1 MRFDE
6 HRNARIFG
14 QPHPPVEQ
22 RQAVL
27 DPAEADVGLEIDVAY
42 RELRGKL
49 QR

>member
-6 HRNARIFG
+6 HRYARIFG

-22 RQAVL
+22 RQAV